1 MAPDPIR
8 RFLHTGGTLLL
19 SGLLLWALL
28 RLLLTWFF
36 PFLAGLALSAGLE
49 RPVRFLTRRLCLPR
63 WVAAGL
69 CTLLLTLLL
78 AGGLGLLLW
87 RLWQEAAGWLEALPK
102 ALEALPALMD
112 RAEERYEGFL
122 RTCPQ
127 EVRIWLED
135 SLAQLSKEGVSMAG
149 ELSGKAIA
157 WASAAAARLPQT
169 ALFLFT
175 TVLACYLTAMTYPE
189 VTAFLRRQLPA
200 RWHRALHAGA
210 ACFRS
215 TFWKWLKA
223 ESVLCFVTFLML
235 LLGFWYMGLEYALLA
250 AVLVGLVDALPVLG
264 AGTVLLP
271 WGLYHILLDNV
282 SRGIGLLALYAAI
295 LLVRSLLEPKVMA
308 AQAGLP
314 PLTALA
320 AMYLGF
326 SLFGVGGMLLM
337 PVLLLFFK
345 QLHDSGV
352 IHIWR

>member
-1 MAPDPIR
+1 MHNRWWKLAVGGAVLYLML
-8 RFLHTGGTLLL
+8 RFLLAPLLPFVIALGTAVLLEPAV
-19 SGLLLWALL
+19 GWC
-28 RLLLTWFF
+28 R
-36 PFLAGLALSAGLE
+36 
-49 RPVRFLTRRLCLPR
+49 RRLQLR
-63 WVAAGL
+63 RSFAAAALTTAVLGVA
-69 CTLLLTLLL
+69 L
-78 AGGLGLLLW
+78 AVLGWGAARLW
-87 RLWQEAAGWLEALPK
+87 REAAGWLETLPE
-102 ALEALPALMD
+102 ALEALPALVE
-112 RAEERYEGFL
+112 RGEARYEGFL
-122 RTCPQ
+122 RSCPR
-127 EVRIWLED
+127 EVRTWLED
-135 SLAQLSKEGVSMAG
+135 SLAALSREGVSMAG
-149 ELSGKAIA
+149 ELSGRAIG
-157 WASAAAARLPQT
+157 WASAAAAGLPRA

-175 TVLACYLTAMTYPE
+175 TVLACYLTSMTYPE
-189 VTAFLRRQLPA
+189 VTAFLRRQLPS

-223 ESVLCFVTFLML
+223 ESLLCFVTFLML

-326 SLFGVGGMLLM
+326 SLFGVGGMLLLPM
-337 PVLLLFFK
+337 LLLFFK
-345 QLHDSGV
+345 QLQDSGV
-352 IHIWR
+352 FRLWR

>member
-1 MAPDPIR
+1 MHNKWWKLAAGAAVLYLILRFFLAPLLPFVIALGTAVLLEPAVGWCR
-8 RFLHTGGTLLL
+8 RRL
-19 SGLLLWALL
+19 GLRRGFAAAALTTALL
-28 RLLLTWFF
+28 
-36 PFLAGLALSAGLE
+36 G
-49 RPVRFLTRRLCLPR
+49 V
-63 WVAAGL
+63 
-69 CTLLLTLLL
+69 LL
-78 AGGLGLLLW
+78 AALGW
-87 RLWQEAAGWLEALPK
+87 GAVRLWQEAAGWLEALPK
-102 ALEALPALMD
+102 ALEALPALID